1 MTFELLNDVVSL
13 QIVYTIQDNATS
25 PNSNIPSIS
34 KLREKYT
41 YNICPWAIS
50 DEDSPQELSCKKA
63 CPPPSCGGSLSLGE
77 VKQQRQLPKTRPV
90 ETEEIAAT
98 MIDFQNTYSRTG
110 DTLNEQMKVLREHY
124 SHTARQPQSVHCSM
138 SLVPPQARIVCPQTK
153 RAVLSPHNT
162 VLSYGAD
169 VPDFVLERGKYLS
182 GYHCI
187 EELQQVKKRVFTIN
201 YSQPS
206 TEELMCVGR
215 DQMRGQRLDKRR
227 RSQAR
232 EEDCFIRHTI
242 GHLLP

>member
-1 MTFELLNDVVSL
+1 M
-13 QIVYTIQDNATS
+13 YAIQDNATS

-34 KLREKYT
+34 KLRERYT

-77 VKQQRQLPKTRPV
+77 VKQQKRPKTRPE
-90 ETEEIAAT
+90 ETGEIAAT
-98 MIDFQNTYSRTG
+98 MTDFQNTYSRTG

-153 RAVLSPHNT
+153 KAVLSPHNT

-169 VPDFVLERGKYLS
+169 VPDFVLERGKFLS

-201 YSQPS
+201 YSQPR

-215 DQMRGQRLDKRR
+215 DQVGSQRSDKRR

-232 EEDCFIRHTI
+232 EEDWFIRHTI
-242 GHLLP
+242 GHSLP